1 MVELYV
7 LFCVLKQLI
16 NAKTK
21 RGCEKKKLIALF
33 FIFPSTQ
40 FRSSSDTMDIQCYT
54 HHATT

>member
-40 FRSSSDTMDIQCYT
+40 FRSSSDSSKIPSKT
-54 HHATT
+54 